1 MTVRGLL
8 ARHADLPQSSYTSPI
23 DVVWRHAANVFV
35 DAAVHRRRRSQRH
48 LLLENDFDQRG
59 ESWTATPDRWIA
71 EALMNAREILVARG
85 EMTRALGD
93 KRARE

>member
-8 ARHADLPQSSYTSPI
+8 ARHADLPQSSHTRAI

-71 EALMNAREILVARG
+71 EALMNAREILVARD
-85 EMTRALGD
+85 EMASALCYE
-93 KRARE
+93 RARE